1 LLDVSRITRGK
12 IHLQLQPLE
21 VAVAVASAV
30 ETSRPLIESRKHELT
45 LSLPPEAVQ
54 VRADLARLAQ
64 ILSNLLNNAA
74 KYTEEGGHIWF
85 TVERE
90 GGEAVFRVRD
100 TGAGIPPEVLPR
112 VFDLFTQADQSL
124 DRSQGGLGIGL
135 TLVHRLVEMHQGS
148 VQAFSA
154 GAGQGSE
161 FVVRLPLLVGE
172 PPPPAANGAAPA
184 SGTPDMY
191 RVLVVDD
198 NVDAADSLALL
209 VRLDGHEVRTA
220 HDGQAALE
228 AAQAFHP
235 QVILLDIGLPRM
247 DGYEVAR
254 RLREQPGGDRYI
266 MAAVTGYGQDED
278 RLRAHDA
285 GFDHH
290 LLKPVDPKVLRQVIT
305 AMSVR
310 EEEQKMATPVA
321 K

>member
-1 LLDVSRITRGK
+1 MLFRSC
-12 IHLQLQPLE
+12 
-21 VAVAVASAV
+21 
-30 ETSRPLIESRKHELT
+30 
-45 LSLPPEAVQ
+45 
-54 VRADLARLAQ
+54 
-64 ILSNLLNNAA
+64 
-74 KYTEEGGHIWF
+74 HIWL

-90 GGEAVFRVRD
+90 DSEVVFRVRD

-148 VQAFSA
+148 VKAYSA
-154 GAGQGSE
+154 GVGQGSE
-161 FVVRLPLLVGE
+161 FVVRLPVLVGE
-172 PPPPAANGAAPA
+172 PPPAVNGAASA
-184 SGTPDMY
+184 SGTLAMY

-228 AAQAFHP
+228 AAHAFHP

-266 MAAVTGYGQDED
+266 MAAVTGYGQEED
-278 RLRAHDA
+278 RLRAHEA
-285 GFDHH
+285 GFNHH
-290 LLKPVDPKVLRQVIT
+290 LVKPVDPAVLRQVIANT
-305 AMSVR
+305 TVQQ
-310 EEEQKMATPVA
+310 EEQKMATP
-321 K
+321 